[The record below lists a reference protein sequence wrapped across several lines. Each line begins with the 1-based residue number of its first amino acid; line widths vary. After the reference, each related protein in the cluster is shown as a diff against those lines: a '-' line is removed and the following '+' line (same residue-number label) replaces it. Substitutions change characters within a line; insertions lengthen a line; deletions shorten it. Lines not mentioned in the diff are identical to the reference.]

1 MLIEFINGLGGWS
14 WFILGLVLLIGEVLI
29 PGTMLVWF
37 GLSAVAVGT
46 ITVTPFLGLAWW
58 TWQAQI
64 VAFGV
69 LSVAFV
75 TIGQRFMAKREMVDD
90 DASRMNRPLLRLM
103 GREAVLVEPIEHGF
117 GRIKLGDTTWRVR
130 GPAMPAG
137 TRVHVVGEEDDTLL
151 VEAT

>member
-37 GLSAVAVGT
+37 GLSAIAVGT

-69 LSVAFV
+69 LSVVFV

-90 DASRMNRPLLRLM
+90 DASRMNRPLARLM
-103 GREAVLVEPIEHGF
+103 GREAVLIEPIENGF
-117 GRIKLGDTTWRVR
+117 GRIKLDDTTWRVR
-130 GPAMPAG
+130 GAAMPAG
-137 TRVHVVGEEDDTLL
+137 ARVRVTGEDDDTLL
-151 VEAT
+151 VEEV